1 MPAQPA
7 VSHGRLRLALW
18 LLLVLLLSAAQY
30 AGRSGDG
37 SDLPEDV
44 AYRYDYAAANAVG
57 FAVLLGLVLL
67 IAWGLP
73 KREAFAL
80 RRPESW
86 RRALGLV
93 AAGFVSILVLSAAL
107 SPFLDAG
114 EEQGLLPEEWDSSRL
129 GPYVAF
135 SVLAV
140 VGAPIVEESMY
151 RGLGFTLAARYGTWA
166 AIVVTAV
173 LFGAA
178 HGLVA
183 GLPVL
188 VVFGLLLAY
197 LRARTS
203 SIFPCMLLHA
213 AFNLVGVLSV
223 PLLAGANGP

>member
-1 MPAQPA
+1 MSAQPA

-18 LLLVLLLSAAQY
+18 LLLVFLLSAVQY
-30 AGRSGDG
+30 AGRAGDG
-37 SDLPEDV
+37 GDLPEDI

-80 RRPESW
+80 RRPASW
-86 RRALGLV
+86 RRAIGL
-93 AAGFVSILVLSAAL
+93 AGAGFVGILLLGAAL
-107 SPFLDAG
+107 NPFLDAG
-114 EEQGLLPEEWDSSRL
+114 EEQGLLPEDWDSSRL

-135 SVLAV
+135 GLLAV

-151 RGLGFTLAARYGTWA
+151 RGLGFTLAAQHGTWTA
-166 AIVVTAV
+166 VIVTAV
-173 LFGAA
+173 LFGTA
-178 HGLVA
+178 HGLLA

-188 VVFGLLLAY
+188 VVFGLVLAY
-197 LRARTS
+197 LRARTD
-203 SIFPCMLLHA
+203 SIVPCMLLHA

-223 PLLAGANGP
+223 PLLAGTDGP